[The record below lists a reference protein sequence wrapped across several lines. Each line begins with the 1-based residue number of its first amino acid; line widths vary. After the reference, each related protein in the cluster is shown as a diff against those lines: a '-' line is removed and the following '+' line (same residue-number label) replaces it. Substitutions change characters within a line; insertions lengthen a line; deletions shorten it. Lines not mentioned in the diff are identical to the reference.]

1 MKFLR
6 IPALW
11 RGSPGEDAA
20 VLAQARCVA
29 VEWMV
34 RNSIENVARQPDRAL
49 IRSARDEAER
59 LREWDCLQGFGP

>member
-1 MKFLR
+1 MKFLS

-11 RGSPGEDAA
+11 RAGPGEDAA
-20 VLAQARCVA
+20 ALAQARCVA

-34 RNSIENVARQPDRAL
+34 RNAIPGVALETDRER
-49 IRSARDEAER
+49 IRTAEAEAER